1 MGAFTR
7 LSYHVIF
14 GTRYRKPV
22 IHDDFGERL
31 ELLQRHDNK
40 LEHRYLFEGEHDGY
54 LLPPLR
60 GSDCVNAVTVGL
72 RPRLTAFAASPLP
85 SANAFQG

>member
-31 ELLQRHDNK
+31 ELLQGHDIK
-40 LEHRYLFEGEHDGY
+40 FEHRYLFDGEHDGY

-60 GSDCVNAVTVGL
+60 GSDWLWREFRGL
-72 RPRLTAFAASPLP
+72 APTATCFRGFAA
-85 SANAFQG
+85 AERHHQG